1 MKLYIKG
8 DYSKQFP
15 YGYLEL
21 AGKMW
26 VPEEIQET
34 YSNAGNNDSL
44 QDDLTVSLM
53 WGKSLFDARW
63 NTVPLKDTNL
73 SRFFSH
79 RDEWLDLKFE
89 NAYVSDYRE
98 RGDCLRLLST
108 HQELLTIDKRAM
120 YIMATEV
127 AKAIDGMI
135 SEDDK
140 ATWISVEDFKHQHQK
155 ILSLTFEEAHE
166 ISLEE
171 ISSMDAVVDPFWKE
185 LDKLREEYIKIHGER
200 VYDDEDEPFEDED
213 EVHEYWDYDEETG
226 EFILVNSIETDY
238 TDENDDG
245 EAFGF

>member
-1 MKLYIKG
+1 
-8 DYSKQFP
+8 
-15 YGYLEL
+15 
-21 AGKMW
+21 MW
-26 VPEEIQET
+26 IPEEIQET

-140 ATWISVEDFKHQHQK
+140 ETWLTVEDFKHQHQK

-166 ISLEE
+166 MSLEE
-171 ISSMDAVVDPFWKE
+171 ISSMDAVADPLWKE

-200 VYDDEDEPFEDED
+200 VWEDDG
-213 EVHEYWDYDEETG
+213 DEE
-226 EFILVNSIETDY
+226 V
-238 TDENDDG
+238 
-245 EAFGF
+245 FGF

>member
-8 DYSKQFP
+8 DYSKRFP

-26 VPEEIQET
+26 IPEEIQET

-98 RGDCLRLLST
+98 RGDCLRILST

-135 SEDDK
+135 SENDK
-140 ATWISVEDFKHQHQK
+140 ATWIRQH
-155 ILSLTFEEAHE
+155 
-166 ISLEE
+166 
-171 ISSMDAVVDPFWKE
+171 
-185 LDKLREEYIKIHGER
+185 G
-200 VYDDEDEPFEDED
+200 
-213 EVHEYWDYDEETG
+213 
-226 EFILVNSIETDY
+226 
-238 TDENDDG
+238 
-245 EAFGF
+245 